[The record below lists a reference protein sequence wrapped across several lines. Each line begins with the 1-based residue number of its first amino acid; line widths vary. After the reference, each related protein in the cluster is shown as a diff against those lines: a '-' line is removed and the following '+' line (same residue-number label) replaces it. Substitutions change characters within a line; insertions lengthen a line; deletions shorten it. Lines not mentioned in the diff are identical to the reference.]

1 MLGRTLGG
9 SALAGNKECELLI
22 LGGQLDL
29 YGLQLLLQGSH
40 VAWSGNRSR
49 RESGRASSGYRA
61 CVLSIL
67 AQASDKIRVELIDGQ
82 REIGQVFG
90 QDILKMPTWGDFQSS
105 PWMKGSLRIL
115 SRASIS
121 APVRAP

>member
-1 MLGRTLGG
+1 MLGQTLGG

-22 LGGQLDL
+22 LGGQL
-29 YGLQLLLQGSH
+29 GH
-40 VAWSGNRSR
+40 VTWSDNSSR
-49 RESGRASSGYRA
+49 RESGRASSGDWA
-61 CVLSIL
+61 CVL
-67 AQASDKIRVELIDGQ
+67 KIRVELVDGQ

>member
-1 MLGRTLGG
+1 MPKY
-9 SALAGNKECELLI
+9 NIFIIYILLI
-22 LGGQLDL
+22 LGGQL
-29 YGLQLLLQGSH
+29 GH
-40 VAWSGNRSR
+40 VTWSNNSST
-49 RESGRASSGYRA
+49 RESGRASSGDWA

-67 AQASDKIRVELIDGQ
+67 AQTSDKTRVELIDGQ

-121 APVRAP
+121 APVRAS